1 VLLLLLYNFQLTD
14 GFLSIPIEIRDING
28 SSSIQNFE
36 MECDENKPDHLVK
49 IFCEKFDL
57 HSCNLL
63 FSNVRD
69 QHSFQCT
76 EVSPSNQIPPLTPNL
91 IDEIDVM
98 KLLLLENRYDDTY
111 QIAIKLLNTERYRN
125 DPQLLIDLCI
135 LQSYRRDYES
145 AYEYCSSAASLEP
158 DSPTALH
165 LLGVVSMYV
174 EGRKIEAVRILIK
187 SWQLQQQ
194 HSIHKSSSHSYL
206 FTQSKETTELNL
218 LRVLNTEG
226 YYKECVDMSQVILD
240 IPFLDQGGAYIII
253 FATVDWS
260 PHSEKGLHNLEMI
273 LEEGGALK
281 LEKGRTFLGE
291 IRRIQETCQHV
302 LVNAL
307 LGIMEYLSK
316 MFGDRGNDLISD
328 IYAGLL
334 NIISTPETLKALNSP
349 RRQRQNEAEDL
360 GYQKGIALIT
370 QYFTP
375 TNNSILQGDIDL
387 VLRKNLGNPYISDIY
402 VLTEELIDFSGF
414 IDEKHKIRQTVI
426 GERLTFSTA
435 FTFANEHLM
444 GRLVALVN
452 ADIYFDESLI
462 QFGDL
467 ETLDLQ
473 GEVLAL
479 SRWSVD
485 INGNRNLLLRT
496 DAQDAWIFQP
506 HIQSTVIDQGNFYLG
521 VVKCDNRI
529 AEILEQSGH
538 HVYNPTFAIHAIE
551 VHNSLRNPQGFYLDQ
566 GLQESKASPNGPIR
580 DVLISDR
587 YVF

>member
-1 VLLLLLYNFQLTD
+1 
-14 GFLSIPIEIRDING
+14 
-28 SSSIQNFE
+28 
-36 MECDENKPDHLVK
+36 MECDENKQHYLVK
-49 IFCEKFDL
+49 SFCEKFDL
-57 HSCNLL
+57 HSCDLL
-63 FSNVRD
+63 LSNVRD

-76 EVSPSNQIPPLTPNL
+76 EVSPSNLSPPTTTNL

-111 QIAIKLLNTERYRN
+111 QIAFKLLNTQRHSN
-125 DPQLLIDLCI
+125 DSRLLIDLCI

-145 AYEYCSSAASLEP
+145 AYKYCSSASSLDP
-158 DSPTALH
+158 DSSTALH
-165 LLGVVSMYV
+165 LLGVVTMYL
-174 EGRKIEAVRILIK
+174 EGRKVEAVNTLIK

-194 HSIHKSSSHSYL
+194 SIYKSSSQSYL

-226 YYKECVDMSQVILD
+226 YYKECVGISQVILD
-240 IPFLDQGGAYIII
+240 IPSLDQGGAYIII

-260 PHSEKGLHNLEMI
+260 SHSEKGLHNLEMI
-273 LEEGGALK
+273 LIEGGALK

-291 IRRIQETCQHV
+291 VRRVQETCKHV
-302 LVNAL
+302 LVNAM

-316 MFGDRGNDLISD
+316 MFGDKGSDLISN
-328 IYAGLL
+328 IYAELL
-334 NIISTPETLKALNSP
+334 NIISTPEALEISDLP
-349 RRQRQNEAEDL
+349 RKQRQHESLEH
-360 GYQKGIALIT
+360 QKGIALIT
-370 QYFTP
+370 QYFIP
-375 TNNSILQGDIDL
+375 RNNSVLKRDIDL
-387 VLRKNLGNPYISDIY
+387 VLRQNLANPYISDIY

-414 IDEKHKIRQTVI
+414 IDKTNKIKQTVI
-426 GERLTFSTA
+426 GERLTFSAA

-452 ADIYFDESLI
+452 ADIYFDESLS

-467 ETLDLQ
+467 VTLDLH
-473 GEVLAL
+473 GDVLAL

-485 INGNRNLLLRT
+485 SNGNRNLLLRT

-506 HIQSTVIDQGNFYLG
+506 NIKSTVIDEGNFYLG

-551 VHNSLRNPQGFYLDQ
+551 VHNSQRNPQGFYLDQ

-587 YVF
+587 YIF